1 LVIELEVEMFALI
14 MAGGSGTRLW
24 PRSRK
29 TQPKQ
34 LLDLGS
40 GRTMF
45 QEACDR
51 VGPLFGDGGIF
62 VVASGEYVPMMRQQ
76 VPAIPAANYIVEPS
90 GRGTAPCI
98 GLAALYLRRA
108 DPEGVM
114 CVLTAD
120 HYIEKVERFRQVLGA
135 AAHVAEDGHLVT
147 LGITPGFPSTGFGY
161 VQRGS
166 SLGMVNDFEVFR
178 VEKFTE
184 KPDADTA
191 RRFCESGMYSWNS
204 GMFVWRVSVILREFE
219 RLMPV
224 LYAQLMEI
232 DAAIGTPAERAVLE
246 RVWPRVEK
254 QTIDYGIMERAT
266 DVAVIPVDIGWSD
279 VGSWATLLDILPADE
294 DGNVVNGQHLGV
306 DTHGCLIYS
315 PDRLVATLGLEGM
328 IVVDAGDVLLVCP
341 RQRAQDVRELVKR
354 LQEGGGEEYL

>member
-1 LVIELEVEMFALI
+1 MFALI

-45 QEACDR
+45 QEAYDR
-51 VGPLFGDGGIF
+51 VVPLFGDEGIF
-62 VVASGEYVPMMRQQ
+62 VVTSGEYVPMMRQQ
-76 VPAIPAANYIVEPS
+76 VPSIPADNYIIEPF

-98 GLAALYLRRA
+98 GLAALYLRRV

-120 HYIEKVERFRQVLGA
+120 HYIEKAERFRRVLRA
-135 AAHVAEDGHLVT
+135 AARVAEEGHLVT
-147 LGITPGFPSTGFGY
+147 LGINPSFPSTGFGY
-161 VQRGS
+161 VCRGTA
-166 SLGMVNDFEVFR
+166 LGTVDGFEVFR

-204 GMFVWRVSVILREFE
+204 GMFIWRISVILREFE
-219 RLMPV
+219 RLMPN

-232 DAAIGTPAERAVLE
+232 DAAIGTPQEQAVLS
-246 RVWPRVEK
+246 RVWPQVEK
-254 QTIDYGIMERAT
+254 ETIDYGIMEKAA
-266 DVAVIPVDIGWSD
+266 DVAVIPVDIGWND
-279 VGSWATLLDILPADE
+279 VGSWSTLLDILPADE
-294 DGNVVNGQHLGV
+294 NGNVITGQHVGV
-306 DTHGCLIYS
+306 DTHKSLIYS
-315 PDRLVATLGLEGM
+315 PHRLVATVGLEGM
-328 IVVDAGDVLLVCP
+328 IVVDTGDVLLVCP
-341 RQRAQDVRELVKR
+341 RERAQEVRALVKR
-354 LQEGGGEEYL
+354 LQEAGRDEYL

>member
-1 LVIELEVEMFALI
+1 MFALI

-24 PRSRK
+24 PRSRRN
-29 TQPKQ
+29 QPKQ

-45 QEACDR
+45 QEAYDR
-51 VGPLFGDGGIF
+51 VVPLFGNEGIF
-62 VVASGEYVPMMRQQ
+62 VVTSGEYVPMMRQQ
-76 VPAIPAANYIVEPS
+76 VPAIPATNYIIEPS

-98 GLAALYLRRA
+98 GLAALYLRRM
-108 DPEGVM
+108 DPQGVM

-120 HYIEKVERFRQVLGA
+120 HYIQNTELFRQVLQA
-135 AAHVAEDGHLVT
+135 AAQVAESGYLVT
-147 LGITPGFPSTGFGY
+147 LGIAPSFPSTGFGY
-161 VQRGS
+161 VQRGAP
-166 SLGMVNDFEVFR
+166 LGTIGGFDVFY

-184 KPDADTA
+184 KPDAETA
-191 RRFCESGMYSWNS
+191 RRFCKSGMYSWNS

-219 RLMPV
+219 KLMPA
-224 LYAQLMEI
+224 LYAQLMEV
-232 DAAIGTPAERAVLE
+232 DAAIGTPEERPVLE
-246 RVWPRVEK
+246 RIWPQVEK
-254 QTIDYGIMERAT
+254 QTIDYGIMERAE

-279 VGSWATLLDILPADE
+279 VGSWATLLDILPADGE
-294 DGNVVNGQHLGV
+294 GNVVTGQHLGV

-315 PDRLVATLGLEGM
+315 PNRLVATVGLEGM

-354 LQEGGGEEYL
+354 LQEGGREEYL

>member
-1 LVIELEVEMFALI
+1 MFALI

-24 PRSRK
+24 PRSRR

-45 QEACDR
+45 QEAYDR
-51 VGPLFGDGGIF
+51 VVPLFGDEGIF
-62 VVASGEYVPMMRQQ
+62 VVTSGEYVPTMRQQ
-76 VPAIPAANYIVEPS
+76 VPAIPASNYIVEPS

-120 HYIEKVERFRQVLGA
+120 HYIEKVERFRRALRA
-135 AAHVAEDGHLVT
+135 AATLAADGYLVT

-161 VQRGS
+161 VRRS
-166 SLGMVNDFEVFR
+166 APLGMVDGFEVFR

-184 KPDADTA
+184 KPDAATA
-191 RRFCESGMYSWNS
+191 QRFFESGMYSWNS
-204 GMFVWRVSVILREFE
+204 GMFIWRVSVILREFE
-219 RLMPV
+219 RLMPA

-232 DAAIGTPAERAVLE
+232 DAALGTPEERAVLE
-246 RVWPRVEK
+246 RVWPQVEK

-266 DVAVIPVDIGWSD
+266 DVAVIPVDIGWND
-279 VGSWATLLDILPADE
+279 VGSWATLLDILPADR
-294 DGNVVNGQHLGV
+294 DGNVVTGQYLGV

-315 PDRLVATLGLEGM
+315 PDRLMATIGLEGM
-328 IVVDAGDVLLVCP
+328 IVVDTGDVLLVCP
-341 RQRAQDVRELVKR
+341 RERAQGVREIVKR
-354 LQEGGGEEYL
+354 LREEGREEYL